1 MLLVCWLRFVCLVQE
16 MRTRSEWRLAL
27 ALVDRLTPGTDTATG
42 LRLAR
47 MAITAMP
54 PMPVRL
60 TDTTALTGSSAGS
73 SLAPAPGSVGVAS
86 TVAAS
91 TVVGSM
97 VAAVSTAA
105 GAFTAVGAFT
115 ADADSLVIAD
125 SPAADSMAA
134 QWPVAASAAA
144 GSMAEVDS
152 TAAVAEASMVVEAV
166 TDK

>member
-1 MLLVCWLRFVCLVQE
+1 VLLVCWLRFACLVQE

-97 VAAVSTAA
+97 VAAVSTVA
-105 GAFTAVGAFT
+105 GAFT

-134 QWPVAASAAA
+134 QWPVAASAEA
-144 GSMAEVDS
+144 GSTAAVDS
-152 TAAVAEASMVVEAV
+152 TAAVAEASTVVEAV